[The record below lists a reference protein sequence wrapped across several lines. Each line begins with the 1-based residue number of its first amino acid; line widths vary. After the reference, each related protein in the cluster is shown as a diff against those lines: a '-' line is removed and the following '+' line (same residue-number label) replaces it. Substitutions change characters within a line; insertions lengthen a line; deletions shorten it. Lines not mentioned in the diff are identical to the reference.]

1 MAAKLT
7 NNTSNTFSDG
17 RSQKKRPSVAGK
29 KVAQGSRISATASS
43 KTGTPRLDR
52 SKLPSKKQKSR
63 PSVAASK
70 VFEKSERPAKDEA
83 LAGFGEDSKTEEP
96 TDLEHPMKV
105 KSAFTGKGNSRLGAD
120 GQDANRQESSFQK
133 ASSQKAGN
141 QESGYQKASHREA
154 DYQQIDI
161 SEVAGQGADLKDAG
175 HQKVDKQETSPTAKS
190 KPSKRAGISRRF
202 LIGSLVVILLLAIGT
217 GLLAWNQWFRF
228 DDTADIQ
235 GTWAI
240 DGTTQTITITDTDI
254 VMTADVS
261 YPYTLDTFQKTISFS
276 FKQYSGSG
284 SYAFSPER
292 TELYITE
299 TDADSGEEVSTKL
312 VKQ

>member
-7 NNTSNTFSDG
+7 NNTSNTSSDG
-17 RSQKKRPSVAGK
+17 RSQRKRPSVAGK

-120 GQDANRQESSFQK
+120 GQDIGRREASYQK
-133 ASSQKAGN
+133 ASYQKTGN
-141 QESGYQKASHREA
+141 QESGYQEVS
-154 DYQQIDI
+154 QQETDHQETGRQK
-161 SEVAGQGADLKDAG
+161 SD
-175 HQKVDKQETSPTAKS
+175 HQKSGNQETGQAGKS
-190 KPSKRAGISRRF
+190 KPFKRTGISRRF

-217 GLLAWNQWFRF
+217 GLLAWNQWLRF

>member
-7 NNTSNTFSDG
+7 NNTSNTSSDG

-70 VFEKSERPAKDEA
+70 VFEKSERPAKDEV

-120 GQDANRQESSFQK
+120 GQDIGRREVSYQK
-133 ASSQKAGN
+133 ASYQKTGN
-141 QESGYQKASHREA
+141 QESGYQEVS
-154 DYQQIDI
+154 QQETDHQETGRQK
-161 SEVAGQGADLKDAG
+161 SD
-175 HQKVDKQETSPTAKS
+175 HQKSGNQETGQAGKS
-190 KPSKRAGISRRF
+190 KPFKRAGISRRF

-284 SYAFSPER
+284 SYAFSSER

>member
-7 NNTSNTFSDG
+7 NNTSDISSDG

-29 KVAQGSRISATASS
+29 KVAQGSRINTTVSS

-70 VFEKSERPAKDEA
+70 VFEKSEWSAKDEA
-83 LAGFGEDSKTEEP
+83 LTGFEGDSKTEEP
-96 TDLEHPMKV
+96 ADFERSTKA
-105 KSAFTGKGNSRLGAD
+105 KSAFAGKGDSRQGAD
-120 GQDANRQESSFQK
+120 GQDAGYQE
-133 ASSQKAGN
+133 ADN
-141 QESGYQKASHREA
+141 QETGHAS
-154 DYQQIDI
+154 
-161 SEVAGQGADLKDAG
+161 
-175 HQKVDKQETSPTAKS
+175 KS

>member
-7 NNTSNTFSDG
+7 NNTSNISSDG

-96 TDLEHPMKV
+96 IDLERPMKV

-120 GQDANRQESSFQK
+120 GQDIGRQEASYQK
-133 ASSQKAGN
+133 ASYQKAGN
-141 QESGYQKASHREA
+141 QESGYQEVSQQETDHQEA
-154 DYQQIDI
+154 GRQKSD
-161 SEVAGQGADLKDAG
+161 
-175 HQKVDKQETSPTAKS
+175 HQKSDNQETGQAGKS

-235 GTWAI
+235 GTWTI

>member
-7 NNTSNTFSDG
+7 NNTSNTSSDG

-63 PSVAASK
+63 PSVATSK
-70 VFEKSERPAKDEA
+70 MFEKSERPAKDEA
-83 LAGFGEDSKTEEP
+83 LAGFGGDSKTEEP
-96 TDLEHPMKV
+96 TDLERPMKA

-120 GQDANRQESSFQK
+120 GQDIGRQETSYQK
-133 ASSQKAGN
+133 MSYQKAGN
-141 QESGYQKASHREA
+141 QESGYQEVS
-154 DYQQIDI
+154 QQETDHQETGRQK
-161 SEVAGQGADLKDAG
+161 SD
-175 HQKVDKQETSPTAKS
+175 HQKSGNQETCHVGKS
-190 KPSKRAGISRRF
+190 KPSKRAVISRRF
-202 LIGSLVVILLLAIGT
+202 LVGSLVAILLLAIGT

-228 DDTADIQ
+228 DDMADIQ
-235 GTWAI
+235 GTWTI

>member
-7 NNTSNTFSDG
+7 NNTSNTSSDG

-29 KVAQGSRISATASS
+29 KVAQGSRISATTSS

-105 KSAFTGKGNSRLGAD
+105 KSAFTGKGNSRLGAN
-120 GQDANRQESSFQK
+120 GQDIGRQEASYQK
-133 ASSQKAGN
+133 ASYQKTGN
-141 QESGYQKASHREA
+141 QESGYQEVS
-154 DYQQIDI
+154 QQETDHQETGRQK
-161 SEVAGQGADLKDAG
+161 SD
-175 HQKVDKQETSPTAKS
+175 HQKSGNQETGQAGKS
-190 KPSKRAGISRRF
+190 KPFKRAGISRRF

-235 GTWAI
+235 GTWTI

-254 VMTADVS
+254 VMTTDVS

>member
-7 NNTSNTFSDG
+7 NNTSNTSSDG

-70 VFEKSERPAKDEA
+70 VFEKSERPAKDEV

-120 GQDANRQESSFQK
+120 GQDIGRREASYQK
-133 ASSQKAGN
+133 ASYQKTGN
-141 QESGYQKASHREA
+141 QESGYQEVS
-154 DYQQIDI
+154 QQETDHQETGRQK
-161 SEVAGQGADLKDAG
+161 SD
-175 HQKVDKQETSPTAKS
+175 HQKSGNQETGQAGKS
-190 KPSKRAGISRRF
+190 KPFKRAGISRRF

-235 GTWAI
+235 GTWTI

>member
-7 NNTSNTFSDG
+7 NNTSNTSSDG

-96 TDLEHPMKV
+96 TDLERPMKV
-105 KSAFTGKGNSRLGAD
+105 KSAFTGKGNSRLGID

-133 ASSQKAGN
+133 ASSQKTGN

-161 SEVAGQGADLKDAG
+161 SEVAGQGADLKDE
-175 HQKVDKQETSPTAKS
+175 KVDKQETSPTAKS

-235 GTWAI
+235 GTWTI

>member
-7 NNTSNTFSDG
+7 NNTSNTSSDG

-29 KVAQGSRISATASS
+29 KVAQGSRISATTSS

-70 VFEKSERPAKDEA
+70 VFEKSERPAKDEV

-120 GQDANRQESSFQK
+120 GQDVGRQEASYQK
-133 ASSQKAGN
+133 ASYQKADN
-141 QESGYQKASHREA
+141 QESGYQEVS
-154 DYQQIDI
+154 QQETDHQETGCQK
-161 SEVAGQGADLKDAG
+161 SD
-175 HQKVDKQETSPTAKS
+175 HQKSGNQETGQAGKS
-190 KPSKRAGISRRF
+190 KLFKRAGISRRF

-235 GTWAI
+235 GTWTI

>member
-7 NNTSNTFSDG
+7 NNTSNASSDG

-63 PSVAASK
+63 SSVAASK
-70 VFEKSERPAKDEA
+70 VFEKSERPAKDKA

-120 GQDANRQESSFQK
+120 GQDIGRREASYQK
-133 ASSQKAGN
+133 ASYQKTGN
-141 QESGYQKASHREA
+141 QESGYQEVS
-154 DYQQIDI
+154 QQETDHQETGRQK
-161 SEVAGQGADLKDAG
+161 SD
-175 HQKVDKQETSPTAKS
+175 HQKSGNQETSQAGKS
-190 KPSKRAGISRRF
+190 KPFKRAGISRRF

>member
-7 NNTSNTFSDG
+7 NNTSNTSSDG

-63 PSVAASK
+63 PNVAASK
-70 VFEKSERPAKDEA
+70 VFEKSERPAKDEV

-120 GQDANRQESSFQK
+120 GQDIGRREASYQK
-133 ASSQKAGN
+133 ASYQKTGN
-141 QESGYQKASHREA
+141 QESGYQEVS
-154 DYQQIDI
+154 QQETDHQETGRQK
-161 SEVAGQGADLKDAG
+161 SD
-175 HQKVDKQETSPTAKS
+175 HQKSGNQETGQAGKS
-190 KPSKRAGISRRF
+190 KPFKRAGISRRF

-299 TDADSGEEVSTKL
+299 TDTDSGEEVSTKL